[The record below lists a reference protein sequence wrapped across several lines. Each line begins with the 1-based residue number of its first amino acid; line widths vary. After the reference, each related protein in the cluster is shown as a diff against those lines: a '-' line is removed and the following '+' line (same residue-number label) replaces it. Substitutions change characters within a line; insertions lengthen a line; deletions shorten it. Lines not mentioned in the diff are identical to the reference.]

1 MRSQARSA
9 PSDGRRRGAFRDLGR
24 GRSTGLGRRRSRA
37 ESLPVV
43 DPLLAFDKLLGR
55 CVERLFR
62 SHHTRR
68 LRRIGWEHAL
78 EPPDPDLWASGEP
91 APRAGCKV
99 EVLIEGVEALPRLE
113 AELRKARSHVHLAG
127 WFMSP
132 DFALVREPV
141 RVELRTLLAEL
152 AERVPVRVLLWAG
165 SPLPLFRPDR
175 KDVARTLHA
184 LTSGTKIEAVADPEE
199 RPLHCHHEKIVLIDD
214 DLALVGG
221 IDLTTES
228 GDRFDTNAHPARGE
242 LGWHDAA
249 CLLQGP
255 IVTDLAAHFA
265 QRWHDLT
272 GDTLPEPSPSPPA
285 GDVEVQAVRT
295 VPEHVYE
302 WFGAAISGSSSR
314 TCADFVPRSAS
325 STSRTSFSGRARSCR
340 SFWTKSCSRPPTTS
354 GF

>member
-1 MRSQARSA
+1 
-9 PSDGRRRGAFRDLGR
+9 
-24 GRSTGLGRRRSRA
+24 
-37 ESLPVV
+37 VV